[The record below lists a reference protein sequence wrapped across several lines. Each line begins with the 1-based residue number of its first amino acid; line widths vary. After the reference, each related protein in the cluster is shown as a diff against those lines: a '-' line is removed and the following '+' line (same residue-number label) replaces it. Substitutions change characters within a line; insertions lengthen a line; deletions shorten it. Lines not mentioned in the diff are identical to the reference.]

1 MLIFVKNLR
10 LINVFNFKIKLLH
23 CFCWLCFVFPLLVTA
38 QQKIDYDSDRTRIDE
53 ENYPGAFI
61 FTGVEKQVYF
71 IHEGIKVWCDQA
83 IFYQKDDFFR
93 AFGNVKMNQ
102 GDTIELTSSY
112 AEYDGKTQ
120 FAFASEDVVLT
131 SPSNVLT
138 TDSLFFNR
146 VKQESFYR
154 SGGVVKDSAST
165 IKSIVGRYFMERDK
179 YAFRKNVV
187 VTNPEYVIH
196 TEILDFYP
204 EVGHAYLYGPSTITG
219 ETSKVYC
226 ERGFY
231 NTTLDEGHFTR
242 NAKIDYETR
251 NIVGDSIYFR
261 REDNFASATN
271 NIVITDT
278 INESVIKGH
287 YAEVFRD
294 VDSLFITKNP
304 IASSKQDKD
313 SLHITSDTLM
323 ITGPKD
329 SRILRAFR
337 DARIYKTD
345 LSGKS
350 DSIWNSEAL
359 GLTKM
364 ITNPILWAEESQ
376 ITGDTIHILSNKE
389 TEKVDT
395 LKVFD
400 NAFMIMKDSI
410 EGYNQVKGKQ
420 MYALFN
426 EENDIEEVNFIK
438 NTETIY
444 YVREDDGTLVGI
456 DKALSATIK
465 LLMKD
470 NDIEDVYY
478 YNAVESKLY
487 PEADFPPN
495 ARLLKNF
502 NWRGDEM
509 IRSKED
515 LFTGRP
521 PIELVPIKGIDEQE
535 IEEAFFDEINT
546 SKSPIDNSNS
556 TFQRPKKKAKE
567 NSGEKPVQEE
577 KKEAAEDSEEK
588 PLKKL
593 QLEKIENKKQ

>member
-1 MLIFVKNLR
+1 MPIFVKNLR
-10 LINVFNFKIKLLH
+10 LINLFSLRLNLRYWFCVA
-23 CFCWLCFVFPLLVTA
+23 CFAFPLFISA
-38 QQKIDYDSDRTRIDE
+38 QQKIKYDSDRTRMDQ

-83 IFYQKDDFFR
+83 IFYEEQNFFR

-102 GDTIELTSSY
+102 GDTINLTSKY
-112 AEYDGKTQ
+112 AEYDGMTQ

-154 SGGVVKDSAST
+154 SGGMVKDSSST
-165 IKSIVGRYFMERDK
+165 INSIVGRYFMGRDK
-179 YAFRKNVV
+179 YAFRDDVV
-187 VTNPEYVIH
+187 VTNPEYKMN

-204 EVGHAYLYGPSTITG
+204 ESGHAYLYGPSTIIG

-231 NTTLDEGHFTR
+231 NTTLDEGYFTK
-242 NAKIDYETR
+242 NAKINYDSR
-251 NIVGDSIYFR
+251 NVVGDSIYFR
-261 REDNFASATN
+261 RADNFASATN
-271 NIVITDT
+271 NIVVTDT
-278 INESVIKGH
+278 LNQSVVKGH
-287 YAEVFRD
+287 YAEVYKD
-294 VDSLFITKNP
+294 LDSLFITKNP
-304 IASSKQDKD
+304 IASTKQDKD
-313 SLHITSDTLM
+313 SVHIASDVLM
-323 ITGPKD
+323 ITGPEKN
-329 SRILRAFR
+329 RIIRAFK

-345 LSGKS
+345 LSGKA
-350 DSIWNSEAL
+350 DSIWSGEAS

-376 ITGDTIHILSNKE
+376 ITGDTIHLISNQK
-389 TEKVDT
+389 TEKIDS
-395 LKVFD
+395 LKVFYD
-400 NAFMIMKDSI
+400 AFMVMKDSI
-410 EGYNQVKGKQ
+410 EGYNQVKGKE

-426 EENDIEEVNFIK
+426 DENDIEEVNFIK

-478 YNAVESKLY
+478 YNAVESDLM
-487 PEADFPPN
+487 PEEEFPPN
-495 ARLLKNF
+495 ARKLKNF

-509 IRSKED
+509 IRSKAD
-515 LFTGRP
+515 LFKDRKEF
-521 PIELVPIKGIDEQE
+521 ELVPIQGLKAQE
-535 IEEAFFDEINT
+535 IEDAFFDETNSSENPIN
-546 SKSPIDNSNS
+546 NSNS
-556 TFQRPKKKAKE
+556 SFQQKNIKGKQEDESANKNEKNPIKTQTKDKTK
-567 NSGEKPVQEE
+567 EKP
-577 KKEAAEDSEEK
+577 
-588 PLKKL
+588 
-593 QLEKIENKKQ
+593 QLEKIENKKE

>member
-1 MLIFVKNLR
+1 MD
-10 LINVFNFKIKLLH
+10 
-23 CFCWLCFVFPLLVTA
+23 
-38 QQKIDYDSDRTRIDE
+38 Q

-83 IFYQKDDFFR
+83 IFYEEQNFFR

-102 GDTIELTSSY
+102 GDTINLTSKY
-112 AEYDGKTQ
+112 AEYDGMTQ

-146 VKQESFYR
+146 IKQESFYR
-154 SGGVVKDSAST
+154 SGGMVKDSSST
-165 IKSIVGRYFMERDK
+165 INSIVGRYFMERDK
-179 YAFRKNVV
+179 YAFRDDVV
-187 VTNPEYVIH
+187 VTNPEYKMN

-204 EVGHAYLYGPSTITG
+204 ESGHAYLYGPSTIIG

-231 NTTLDEGHFTR
+231 NTTLDEGYFTK
-242 NAKIDYETR
+242 NAKIDYDSR
-251 NIVGDSIYFR
+251 NVVGDSIYFR
-261 REDNFASATN
+261 RADNFASATN
-271 NIVITDT
+271 NIVVTDT
-278 INESVIKGH
+278 LNQSVVKGH
-287 YAEVFRD
+287 YAEVYKD
-294 VDSLFITKNP
+294 LDSLFITKNP
-304 IASSKQDKD
+304 IASTKQDKD
-313 SLHITSDTLM
+313 SVHIASDVLM
-323 ITGPKD
+323 ITGPEKN
-329 SRILRAFR
+329 RIIRAFK

-345 LSGKS
+345 LSGKA
-350 DSIWNSEAL
+350 DSIWSGEAS

-376 ITGDTIHILSNKE
+376 ITGDTIHLISNQE
-389 TEKVDT
+389 TEKIDS
-395 LKVFD
+395 LKVFYD
-400 NAFMIMKDSI
+400 AFMVMKDSI
-410 EGYNQVKGKQ
+410 EGYNQVKGKE

-426 EENDIEEVNFIK
+426 DENDIEEVNFIK

-478 YNAVESKLY
+478 YNAVESDLM
-487 PEADFPPN
+487 PEEEFPPN
-495 ARLLKNF
+495 ARKLKNF

-509 IRSKED
+509 IRSKAD
-515 LFTGRP
+515 LFKDRKAF
-521 PIELVPIKGIDEQE
+521 ELVPIQGLKAQE
-535 IEEAFFDEINT
+535 IEDAFFDDTNSSENPIN
-546 SKSPIDNSNS
+546 NSNS
-556 TFQRPKKKAKE
+556 TFQQKNIKGKQEDESANKNEKNSIKPQTKDKPK
-567 NSGEKPVQEE
+567 EKP
-577 KKEAAEDSEEK
+577 
-588 PLKKL
+588 
-593 QLEKIENKKQ
+593 QLEKIENKKE